1 LKILLTGKNGYI
13 GKSIF
18 TALNNQHEFTLIGR
32 DEFDLSD
39 SKATNSWFANK
50 SFDAVIHTAIVGG
63 SRLIPDTGEVTE
75 KNLRMHYNILANRD
89 KFGRYIGFGSG
100 AEIFFP
106 DTPYGMSKRV
116 IMNSINETP
125 SFHNIRMFGVFDE
138 NELPTRFIKANLL
151 RYMKKEPMRIQTNKI
166 MDFYYM
172 KDLVSMVQH
181 FLVSSNPPKEANCT
195 YETKYTLLNIAD
207 FINCLSNYSVEI
219 EIINNKKLELYCG
232 EPTVLPINTVGL
244 ADGIRETYQRLIE
257 NMQHG

>member
-1 LKILLTGKNGYI
+1 LTGKNGYLA
-13 GKSIF
+13 KSIF
-18 TALNNQHEFTLIGR
+18 AALNNQHEFTLIGR

-50 SFDAVIHTAIVGG
+50 SFDAVVHTAVAGG
-63 SRLIPDTGEVTE
+63 SRLVADTGEVTE

-106 DTPYGMSKRV
+106 DTPYGLSKRV
-116 IMNSINETP
+116 IANSINETP
-125 SFHNIRMFGVFDE
+125 NFHNIRIFGVFDE

-151 RYMKKEPMRIQTNKI
+151 RYMKKEPMQILTNKV

-172 KDLVSMVQH
+172 KDLVCMVQH
-181 FLVSSNPPKEANCT
+181 FLVSSNPPKEANCS
-195 YETKYTLLNIAD
+195 YATKHTLLNIAD
-207 FINCLSNYSVEI
+207 FINSLSNHSVEI
-219 EIINNKKLELYCG
+219 EITNSKNLELYCG

-244 ADGIRETYQRLIE
+244 ADGIRATYQRLIGDI
-257 NMQHG
+257 QHG